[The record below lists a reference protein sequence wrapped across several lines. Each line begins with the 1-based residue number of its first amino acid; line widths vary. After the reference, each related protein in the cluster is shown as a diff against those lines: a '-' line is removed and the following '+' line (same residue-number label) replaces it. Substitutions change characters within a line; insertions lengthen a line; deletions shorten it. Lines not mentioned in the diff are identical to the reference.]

1 MRVRDMDGHI
11 VAEEPVRSPVEEI
24 GVVHLHKAVGH
35 DRLDGPRVMGPEVGV
50 RIMVEVGGKKD
61 S

>member
-1 MRVRDMDGHI
+1 MRVHDMGGHI
-11 VAEEPVRSPVEEI
+11 VVEAPVRSPVEEM

-35 DRLDGPRVMGPEVGV
+35 DQSDGPRVMGPEVGV
-50 RIMVEVGGKKD
+50 RIVVEVGGKKD

>member
-1 MRVRDMDGHI
+1 MGAHI
-11 VAEEPVRSPVEEI
+11 VVEAPVRSPVEEM

-35 DRLDGPRVMGPEVGV
+35 DQSDGPRVMGPEVGV
-50 RIMVEVGGKKD
+50 RIVVEVGGKKD